1 VDLDQ
6 RMNLVMSLVM
16 GMEMD
21 MTMESVLDMVMELG
35 LVKEEVIALV
45 GDGEAL

>member
-1 VDLDQ
+1 
-6 RMNLVMSLVM
+6 MNLVLSLVM

-35 LVKEEVIALV
+35 LVKEKVIVLV
-45 GDGEAL
+45 GDAEVL